1 MLNSCINFY
10 LFFQYWQELSRKSVI
25 EEQEQSEKRMQ
36 VFLAEERKKFQQIIE
51 EQVCKMSK
59 RN

>member
-10 LFFQYWQELSRKSVI
+10 LFFQYWQELSRKAVI

-36 VFLAEERKKFQQIIE
+36 VFLAEERKKFQQMIE